1 VRGHQDVDLYF
12 TELVLSPDA
21 QTVFILG
28 ARSVLALASDLGLR
42 WQSPEIAVD
51 GIRFV
56 RFSAD
61 ELVVTAEID
70 PPGGWRCV
78 ALKLSTGQPGA
89 A

>member
-1 VRGHQDVDLYF
+1 
-12 TELVLSPDA
+12 
-21 QTVFILG
+21 VFRCTCAPPSHWQIRNR
-28 ARSVLALASDLGLR
+28 APPRS
-42 WQSPEIAVD
+42 
-51 GIRFV
+51 IRFV

-61 ELVVTAEID
+61 ELVVNAEID